1 MVALREDWSEES
13 QGEREAAAE
22 ADGARWMSLRRASCC
37 LDVSPSTLRRRMRKG
52 TLSWRVI
59 NHGRRWAYE
68 VLVPDGVS
76 PCGSQ
81 GTVVS
86 VEAHLRGRLEE
97 KEHEI
102 ARLALDIRRQ
112 EEHIENLC
120 QALARAR
127 VEKHYG
133 PEEGPYARFRQLA
146 LSRRRWRLF

>member
-13 QGEREAAAE
+13 QEERGPAAE
-22 ADGARWMSLRRASCC
+22 AEGTRWMSLRRASCC

-68 VLVPDGVS
+68 VLVPDGAS
-76 PCGSQ
+76 PCASRG
-81 GTVVS
+81 GVVS
-86 VEAHLRGRLEE
+86 MEAYLRGRLEE
-97 KEHEI
+97 KERE
-102 ARLALDIRRQ
+102 LASLVLDLQRQ
-112 EEHIENLC
+112 EEQIENLC

-127 VEKHYG
+127 VGNHYG

>member
-1 MVALREDWSEES
+1 MVALREEWSEES
-13 QGEREAAAE
+13 QGERGPAAE
-22 ADGARWMSLRRASCC
+22 ADGARWMSLRHASCC

-68 VLVPDGVS
+68 VLVPDGAS

-81 GTVVS
+81 RGVVS
-86 VEAHLRGRLEE
+86 MEAYLRGRLEE
-97 KEHEI
+97 KEQEI
-102 ARLALDIRRQ
+102 ARLVLDLQHQ
-112 EEHIENLC
+112 EEQIENLC

-127 VEKHYG
+127 AGNRYG
-133 PEEGPYARFRQLA
+133 PDEGPYARFRQLA

>member
-1 MVALREDWSEES
+1 MVALREDWSEER
-13 QGEREAAAE
+13 QEERGPAAE
-22 ADGARWMSLRRASCC
+22 AEGARWMSLRRASCC

-68 VLVPDGVS
+68 VLVPEGA
-76 PCGSQ
+76 PCASRG
-81 GTVVS
+81 GVVS
-86 VEAHLRGRLEE
+86 MDDYLRARLEE
-97 KEHEI
+97 KEQEL
-102 ARLALDIRRQ
+102 ARLVLDLQHQ
-112 EEHIENLC
+112 EQQIENLC

-127 VEKHYG
+127 AGSGYK

>member
-1 MVALREDWSEES
+1 MVALREEWSEGRQEEW
-13 QGEREAAAE
+13 GPAAE
-22 ADGARWMSLRRASCC
+22 AEGARWLSLRRASCC

-68 VLVPDGVS
+68 VLVPDGAW
-76 PCGSQ
+76 PCASRG
-81 GTVVS
+81 GVVS
-86 VEAHLRGRLEE
+86 VEAYLHGRLEE
-97 KEHEI
+97 KEQEI
-102 ARLALDIRRQ
+102 ARLNHDLQRQ
-112 EEHIENLC
+112 EEQIENLC

-127 VEKHYG
+127 GNHYG